1 MDAETLVRDYMG
13 RLETAST
20 SLPIE
25 RRGDLLAELREHI
38 ELALAEAGSSDEA
51 TVRNVL
57 QRLGSPD
64 EIVAA
69 ELGRP
74 EHSAPAVTPIAEVP
88 PTEPG
93 RAAATRPRAT
103 VETKAILLLTL
114 GAVLLPFVGPLLG
127 LGYLWSSARW
137 TTVQKHTAT
146 ISVVGL
152 LMLPAAILFPM
163 AAQGELTAIFSTFG
177 PLLILIPMAGFLT
190 AGYLLAVLYVEL
202 SLVLRRDL

>member
-1 MDAETLVRDYMG
+1 MDAETLVRDYLG
-13 RLETAST
+13 RLETVSA
-20 SLPIE
+20 SLPVE
-25 RRGDLLAELREHI
+25 RRGELLAELREHI

-51 TVRNVL
+51 TIRNVL

-69 ELGRP
+69 ELGRSEGP
-74 EHSAPAVTPIAEVP
+74 VPA
-88 PTEPG
+88 EPS
-93 RAAATRPRAT
+93 RAVATRPQAT

-152 LMLPAAILFPM
+152 LMFPAAILLPM
-163 AAQGELTAIFSTFG
+163 VAQGELTAILSTFG
-177 PLLILIPMAGFLT
+177 PLLILIPLAGFLT
-190 AGYLLAVLYVEL
+190 AGYLLAVLYLEL